1 MGKAKS
7 KNVREAERNDMRK
20 HIGTGKVVKKS
31 EWLAANKVKVTYS
44 DLSSEEL
51 TRQAY
56 EQVIREVKDA

>member
-7 KNVREAERNDMRK
+7 KNVREAERNDMKK

-31 EWLAANKVKVTYS
+31 EWLGANKVKVTYS

-56 EQVIREVKDA
+56 DQVIREVKDA

>member
-7 KNVREAERNDMRK
+7 KNVREAERNGMKK

-31 EWLAANKVKVTYS
+31 EWLGANKVKVTYS

-51 TRQAY
+51 TRHAY
-56 EQVIREVKDA
+56 DQVIREVKDA

>member
-1 MGKAKS
+1 MK
-7 KNVREAERNDMRK
+7 K

-31 EWLAANKVKVTYS
+31 EWLGVNKVKVIYS

-56 EQVIREVKDA
+56 EQVIREVRQDN

>member
-1 MGKAKS
+1 MK
-7 KNVREAERNDMRK
+7 K

-31 EWLAANKVKVTYS
+31 EWLGTNKVKVTYT

-56 EQVIREVKDA
+56 DQVIREVKDA

>member
-1 MGKAKS
+1 MK
-7 KNVREAERNDMRK
+7 K

-31 EWLAANKVKVTYS
+31 EWLGANKVKITYT

-56 EQVIREVKDA
+56 EQVIREVRQDN

>member
-1 MGKAKS
+1 MK
-7 KNVREAERNDMRK
+7 K

-56 EQVIREVKDA
+56 EQVIREVRQDN

>member
-1 MGKAKS
+1 MK
-7 KNVREAERNDMRK
+7 K

-31 EWLAANKVKVTYS
+31 EWLEANKVKVTYT

-56 EQVIREVKDA
+56 DQVIREVKDA